1 MHSIMKNTALLLGLC
16 GFCFV
21 FGGCA
26 KKAYA
31 ESKPAK
37 SHVVNPVQNPDC
49 RGSFKN
55 EPKGFRVLF
64 KNFCQSG

>member
-37 SHVVNPVQNPDC
+37 SHEV
-49 RGSFKN
+49 S
-55 EPKGFRVLF
+55 
-64 KNFCQSG
+64 